1 MSGLTEY
8 EKNTVKNRRKKKKQL
23 MLERIKEIEA
33 QDLLENLNLH
43 ENLRS
48 EKKQTD

>member
-23 MLERIKEIEA
+23 MLERIKEIEGA
-33 QDLLENLNLH
+33 GPVGKFKL
-43 ENLRS
+43 
-48 EKKQTD
+48 T